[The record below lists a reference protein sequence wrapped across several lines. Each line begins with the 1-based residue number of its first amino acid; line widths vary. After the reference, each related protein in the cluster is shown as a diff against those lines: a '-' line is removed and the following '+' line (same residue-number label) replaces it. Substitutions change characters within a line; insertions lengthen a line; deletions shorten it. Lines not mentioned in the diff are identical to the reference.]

1 MDRMNRQVWLSVVFA
16 VNLFGAASARGA
28 DDSGF
33 KDYCNG
39 ATDNIEPAQHGWY
52 WTLENDVAGAIKS
65 DKYYTQGAQIGYTFR
80 YDKDDA
86 GLMARAASPLC
97 RLFGFDANG
106 ANGSKVLGAG
116 TLLIGQQLFTP
127 RDTSALAPIPDDR
140 PYAGWLYLGLR
151 QELLQPLA
159 ASSGNGS
166 EGHRRWR
173 THALELQLGVV
184 GPSALG
190 EQTQRAAHDLDGSD
204 HSNGWDNQISDRF
217 GAQAFYNFSTRL
229 DSFEI
234 GNGSSGVVADWLF
247 HAGGAAGNLQQHVE
261 AGTVVRL
268 GRNMGPMQQ
277 RTIVPSALTASL
289 KSTDPTV
296 LAMQAAKP
304 NLDTKECGFLFGAK
318 ECYVF
323 AGVAAR
329 GVRKNI
335 FLESTTNGAGAL
347 VSPDRLVYELTWGFR
362 ARYSW
367 ARFDYISTTRSREFQ
382 PAPANPLDGDG
393 RHAFGSF
400 TMSCYGEFGRYDGKW
415 RFACPGI
422 VAAAIGF
429 LAFR

>member
-1 MDRMNRQVWLSVVFA
+1 MDRMS
-16 VNLFGAASARGA
+16 GAAWVGA
-28 DDSGF
+28 ALAANFFCAVAYGEEAGF

-39 ATDNIEPAQHGWY
+39 ATDRIEPAQHGWY

-65 DKYYTQGAQIGYTFR
+65 DKYYTQGAQVGYTFK
-80 YDKDDA
+80 YDKTDP

-97 RLFGFDANG
+97 KLFGFDGNG
-106 ANGSKVLGAG
+106 DEGSKVLGAG

-159 ASSGNGS
+159 ASTGNGS

-173 THALELQLGVV
+173 THSLELQLGVV

-190 EQTQRAAHDLDGSD
+190 EQTQRAAHDLDHSD

-229 DSFEI
+229 DSFEV
-234 GNGSSGVVADWLF
+234 GDTAVVDWLGQ
-247 HAGGAAGNLQQHVE
+247 ATGAIGNLQQYAEV
-261 AGTVVRL
+261 GTVVRL
-268 GRNMGPMQQ
+268 GRNMGPMLQ
-277 RTIVPSALTASL
+277 RAIVPSALSASL
-289 KSTDPTV
+289 WPTDPTAI
-296 LAMQAAKP
+296 AMQAAKP
-304 NLDTKECGFLFGAK
+304 NVDTKECGFLFGAK

-335 FLESTTNGAGAL
+335 FLEPTTNGAGAII
-347 VSPDRLVYELTWGFR
+347 SPDRFVYELTWGVR
-362 ARYSW
+362 ARYGW
-367 ARFDYISTTRSREFQ
+367 ARFDYISTTRSREFA

-393 RHAFGSF
+393 RHTFGSF
-400 TMSCYGEFGRYDGKW
+400 TMSCYGEFGGYDGKW
-415 RFACPGI
+415 RFVCPGI
-422 VAAAIGF
+422 VAAAVSF